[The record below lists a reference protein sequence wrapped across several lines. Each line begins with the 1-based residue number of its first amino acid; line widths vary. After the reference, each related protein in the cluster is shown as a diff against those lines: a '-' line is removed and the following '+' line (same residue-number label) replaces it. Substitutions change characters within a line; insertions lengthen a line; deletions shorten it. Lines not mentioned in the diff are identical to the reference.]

1 MAEAVFFWS
10 ALLLTVYVYI
20 GYPLALLVWSKIAP
34 RPVRKRDIEPAV
46 SLVIAM
52 HNERDNV
59 ARRMRNCAEL
69 DYPPA
74 KLEVVV
80 SLDAPADG
88 TAELLQFWK
97 STGVKVV
104 DSAVR
109 AGKAVAVNKGIAA
122 ATGEIVV
129 LADAR
134 QRFEPG
140 VIRKLVANFADE
152 SVGAVSGE
160 LVLLDERGAE
170 AADTVGMYWRYEKA
184 LRFMES
190 AIHSVPGGTGSI
202 IAIRRELFTPLP
214 PGTVLDDVLTPMRI
228 VLGGRRAVF
237 EPAARAYDAANL
249 NLTLEY
255 ARKKR
260 TLMGNYEIFAAMP
273 ELLAPW
279 RNPIAWQMASHKAG
293 RLLVPWCLMALF
305 ASNFFLR
312 HGIWWWALA
321 AQIAFYALALAGSRG
336 RGGVARTA
344 YTFVLLNWAAVAG
357 LYHFLRGHEGFWNV
371 SRLENAGKEEMKCR
385 A

>member
-1 MAEAVFFWS
+1 MAESVFWS
-10 ALLLTVYVYI
+10 ALLVVAYVYV
-20 GYPLALLVWSKIAP
+20 GYPLALLIWSRVAP

-59 ARRMRNCAEL
+59 TRRMRDCAEL
-69 DYPPA
+69 DYPA
-74 KLEVVV
+74 SKLQVVV
-80 SLDAPADG
+80 SLDAPTDG
-88 TAELLQFWK
+88 TAELLEPWK
-97 STGVKVV
+97 TSGVTVV
-104 DSAVR
+104 ESAVR
-109 AGKAVAVNKGIAA
+109 AGKAVAVNNGIAA
-122 ATGEIVV
+122 AAGEIV
-129 LADAR
+129 LLTDAR
-134 QRFEPG
+134 QRFEPD

-160 LVLLDERGAE
+160 LVLLDKEGNE

-214 PGTVLDDVLTPMRI
+214 AGTVLDDVLTPMRI
-228 VLGGRRAVF
+228 VLGGKRAVF

-249 NLTLEY
+249 NLALEY

-293 RLLVPWCLMALF
+293 RLVVPWCLAALI
-305 ASNFFLR
+305 AANLFLR
-312 HGIWWWALA
+312 HGIWLWVLA
-321 AQIAFYALALAGSRG
+321 AQIAFYALALMG
-336 RGGVARTA
+336 RFFPVRAARVA

-357 LYHFLRGHEGFWNV
+357 LYHFVRGHEAFWNV
-371 SRLENAGKEEMKCR
+371 SRSEEMKCQ